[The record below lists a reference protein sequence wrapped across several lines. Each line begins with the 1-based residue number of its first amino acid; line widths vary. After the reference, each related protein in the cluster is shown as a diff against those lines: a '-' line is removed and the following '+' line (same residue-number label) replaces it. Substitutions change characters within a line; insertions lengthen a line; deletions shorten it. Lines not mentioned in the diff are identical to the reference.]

1 MDNTLNNLNF
11 NSIYLKP
18 HSKLWNNRILNS
30 VVKSKTISNIIR
42 DNEANGVD
50 TFIEYR
56 KTESDLASS
65 VLLNIKSP
73 KNNLTLESN
82 NKVII
87 KNNIQKGKIAYT
99 EGPLHIIDDLVKQIK
114 HLDIL
119 KKEK

>member
-50 TFIEYR
+50 TFIEYCR
-56 KTESDLASS
+56 TESDLASS
-65 VLLNIKSP
+65 VMLNIRSQ

-82 NKVII
+82 NRVVTKKSIWD
-87 KNNIQKGKIAYT
+87 GKITYT
-99 EGPLHIIDDLVKQIK
+99 EGPLQIIDDLVKQIK

-119 KKEK
+119 NNQK

>member
-1 MDNTLNNLNF
+1 MDNTIHNLNF

-18 HSKLWNNRILNS
+18 HSKLWNNRVLNS
-30 VVKSKTISNIIR
+30 VIKSKTINNIIK
-42 DNEANGVD
+42 DNEAHGLD

-87 KNNIQKGKIAYT
+87 KNNIQKGKIAYI

>member
-1 MDNTLNNLNF
+1 MDNTIHNLNF

-18 HSKLWNNRILNS
+18 HSKLWNNKLLNS
-30 VVKSKTISNIIR
+30 VVKSQTINNMIK
-42 DNEANGVD
+42 DNEMNGVD
-50 TFIEYR
+50 TFIEYS

-65 VLLNIKSP
+65 VMLNIKSQ
-73 KNNLTLESN
+73 KNNLTLKSN

-87 KNNIQKGKIAYT
+87 KNNIRRGKIAYT

-114 HLDIL
+114 HLDII